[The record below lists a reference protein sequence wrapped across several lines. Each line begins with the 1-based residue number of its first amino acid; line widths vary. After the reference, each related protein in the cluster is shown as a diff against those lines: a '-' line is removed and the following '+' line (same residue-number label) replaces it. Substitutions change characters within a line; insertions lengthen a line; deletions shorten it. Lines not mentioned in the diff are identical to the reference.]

1 MKLFISIV
9 LVLIS
14 TSLSAGDYMIYVS
27 DSIEGDEKCSP
38 IPNARFQIET
48 SSNVVKGFN
57 EYFSGLKPSVKNIK
71 AAFSNSH
78 FHFCGSNEIDTVLKG
93 LYAINHA
100 GPKKYKSH
108 LLDFIDKVEAV
119 K

>member
-1 MKLFISIV
+1 MKLFIPIV

-27 DSIEGDEKCSP
+27 DSIKGDEKCSS
-38 IPNARFQIET
+38 NARFQIET

-71 AAFSNSH
+71 AAFSNGQ

-108 LLDFIDKVEAV
+108 LIDFIAKVEAV